1 MLVGGVFEQPTS
13 VIFMGDGVWQLVG
26 DGSKIDRKDT
36 ARALNALP
44 MYDVEALYVDETS
57 LELRGIVLD
66 TIDLPVKVI
75 STDKL
80 THLLHDHD
88 IVVGVSSPSCGCP
101 ELSWRVLRVP
111 VLRVPQRLRILCLN
125 VGIR

>member
-1 MLVGGVFEQPTS
+1 MRSVLYLIRRFPGELANETIDLMLVSGVFEQPTS

-57 LELRGIVLD
+57 LELCGIVVD

-75 STDKL
+75 STAEL

-88 IVVGVSSPSCGCP
+88 IVVGD
-101 ELSWRVLRVP
+101 
-111 VLRVPQRLRILCLN
+111 
-125 VGIR
+125 